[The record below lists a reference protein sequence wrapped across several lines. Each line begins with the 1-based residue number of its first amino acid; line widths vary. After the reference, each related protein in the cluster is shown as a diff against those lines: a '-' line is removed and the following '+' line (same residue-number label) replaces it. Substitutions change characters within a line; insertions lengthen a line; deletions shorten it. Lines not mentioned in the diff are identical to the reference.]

1 MDSSPA
7 GGRVAYGDESYL
19 EAVSGGYYVLASV
32 TFDPSVAEEARQAMR
47 ELRGNRRTDKLHWN
61 EMDRKQREAAA
72 FTVASLEGFHVVAV
86 GAPVPLKRQERAR
99 AACLT
104 RLVDELYGYEVRTL
118 VLESRGRTLD
128 KKANGWSGH
137 SKRSTTMTASR
148 SGTNLAAMSHC
159 YGRLTSL
166 PEQFAL
172 NRTESRGTATSST
185 TIFTMSQSS
194 SARHTRPQKRA
205 EPGSRSAPGHLAPRL
220 LTSRRGQQNSFA
232 S

>member
-99 AACLT
+99 AACLA

-128 KKANGWSGH
+128 KKDERVVRPFQAQHNDDRFTLRHEPGGNEPLLW
-137 SKRSTTMTASR
+137 
-148 SGTNLAAMSHC
+148 AADIVA
-159 YGRLTSL
+159 GAVRAK
-166 PEQFAL
+166 QDG
-172 NRTESRGTATSST
+172 ESRYCDILHDNLYDVTV
-185 TIFTMSQSS
+185 FV
-194 SARHTRPQKRA
+194 R
-205 EPGSRSAPGHLAPRL
+205 
-220 LTSRRGQQNSFA
+220 
-232 S
+232 